1 MPAVYVLIAAAAIA
15 IAIFALQ
22 NPDHVTIRFLTWQI
36 ERAPLAAV
44 ILVSG
49 AAGAI
54 IVSLIGFVQRWRLR
68 SKIRQLEARVRSLE
82 AARPAVTTTHETR

>member
-1 MPAVYVLIAAAAIA
+1 MPFVYLLIAAVATA

-22 NPDHVTIRFLTWQI
+22 NAEHVTVRFLAWQI

-49 AAGAI
+49 AVGAI
-54 IVSLIGFVQRWRLR
+54 LVSLVGFVQGWRLR
-68 SKIRQLEARVRSLE
+68 AKIRQLENRLRSLE
-82 AARPAVTTTHETR
+82 TSRPAPDRPKTG

>member
-15 IAIFALQ
+15 VAIFALQ
-22 NPDHVTIRFLTWQI
+22 NPDQVTIRFLGWQI

-54 IVSLIGFVQRWRLR
+54 IVSLMGLVQRWRLR
-68 SKIRQLEARVRSLE
+68 SKIRQLETRVRSLE
-82 AARPAVTTTHETR
+82 AARPAVDTTEKKQ

>member
-15 IAIFALQ
+15 VAIFALQ
-22 NPDHVTIRFLTWQI
+22 NPDQVTIRFLAWQI

-54 IVSLIGFVQRWRLR
+54 IVSLIGFVQRWQLR
-68 SKIRQLEARVRSLE
+68 SKIRQLETRVRSLE
-82 AARPAVTTTHETR
+82 VPRPPVNTTGETQ

>member
-1 MPAVYVLIAAAAIA
+1 MPFVYLLIAAAAIA
-15 IAIFALQ
+15 IAIFAVQ
-22 NPDHVTIRFLTWQI
+22 NAEQVTIRFLVWQI

-54 IVSLIGFVQRWRLR
+54 LVSLIGFVQRWRLR
-68 SKIRQLEARVRSLE
+68 SKIRQLENRLRSLE
-82 AARPAVTTTHETR
+82 AAQPGQENQRTE